1 MIRRR
6 SSLRRRPGW
15 NRWSKTLP
23 RRQSQ
28 QSCKLD
34 MVEQNKRYWTWTTM
48 IRLDAV
54 GSFLGSAMWCWN
66 EVFWG
71 LYCWEMQGFQTNI
84 RNKLCNKNPHWCQVK
99 LSPTFL
105 MEVHHPK
112 WWSDVVRIHRMVDKW
127 AWFGLAQILID
138 KILWRALGMIQ
149 KRQWLIIPVSDVP
162 DFVQENISIS
172 WDYPGKWFTKI
183 HQMEWILRSSS
194 VPGKHSDS
202 STILFHNVSQN
213 AGFYHWRF
221 DVQITLPFAQDTQSW
236 RYPARIRRE
245 EPSPCPSHQKRL
257 PESLGNKFFGV
268 WINGKG
274 YESQRY
280 ECKMKNM
287 LPFWRQSTW
296 YMFRV
301 Y

>member
-1 MIRRR
+1 MEMVQTIQDNWRPAQPREENIIFRYMIHKVPRIETDPSFLNDGSALTTHHRVVPQHVFSVVQFMAPMIRRR

-71 LYCWEMQGFQTNI
+71 LYFSEMQGFQTNI
-84 RNKLCNKNPHWCQVK
+84 RNKLCNKHPHWCQVK
-99 LSPTFL
+99 LSPTFW

-127 AWFGLAQILID
+127 AWFGA
-138 KILWRALGMIQ
+138 W
-149 KRQWLIIPVSDVP
+149 
-162 DFVQENISIS
+162 
-172 WDYPGKWFTKI
+172 WFGA
-183 HQMEWILRSSS
+183 W
-194 VPGKHSDS
+194 G
-202 STILFHNVSQN
+202 LF
-213 AGFYHWRF
+213 
-221 DVQITLPFAQDTQSW
+221 TT
-236 RYPARIRRE
+236 E
-245 EPSPCPSHQKRL
+245 
-257 PESLGNKFFGV
+257 
-268 WINGKG
+268 
-274 YESQRY
+274 
-280 ECKMKNM
+280 
-287 LPFWRQSTW
+287 
-296 YMFRV
+296 
-301 Y
+301 